1 MEAINLYEQLLA
13 KPPKNELFYSVAVD
27 GRGGSG
33 KSSLIEYLCQLL
45 PSFDLMNGDDYFEPV
60 ESDIVWGAFNDARFV
75 DEVIKPLQTGRTFSY
90 MPYIWDAG
98 GLQSP
103 VEVAVKSGIVIERCF
118 SFGMPIDWD
127 LKIWVETPA
136 DVCLT
141 RGIDRELLPTDQ
153 VLRAWQGEW
162 QPREDEYIA
171 RLDPVRM
178 ADIVLN
184 GELDFAQQLV
194 SSEHPR

>member
-1 MEAINLYEQLLA
+1 MEAINLHELLLA
-13 KPPKNELFYSVAVD
+13 EAPKNGLFYTVAVD

-33 KSSLIEYLCQLL
+33 KSTLIEYLGHLL
-45 PSFDLMNGDDYFEPV
+45 PRFELMNGDDYFEPV
-60 ESDIVWGAFNDARFV
+60 ESDVVWGAFNDERFI
-75 DEVIKPLQTGRTFSY
+75 DEVIKPLQVGRTFSY
-90 MPYIWDAG
+90 TPYVWDAG

-103 VEVAVKSGIVIERCF
+103 VEVTVESGIVIERCF
-118 SFGMPIDWD
+118 TFGMPLDWD

-141 RGIDRELLPTDQ
+141 RGIARELLPTDQ
-153 VLRAWQGEW
+153 VLKAWQGEW

-171 RLDPVRM
+171 RRSPIRM

-184 GELDFAQQLV
+184 GQLEFAKQLI
-194 SSEHPR
+194 SSERSL